1 MPPFQWYTCMLH
13 FWKGNWEVSVCT
25 ITYPFNRTS
34 CSKNT
39 HMLRNFKSFTGIFG
53 HIDLSKSNLSDV
65 EYCDMATAM
74 IVISV
79 GSNTM
84 MVMALKSFKTLQNK
98 TCTTY
103 ISYQNRRARDD
114 LNKKEKKLSSFFI
127 VLSIPYPPT
136 IRNNGYKLLWNV
148 LNNVYSCR

>member
-1 MPPFQWYTCMLH
+1 
-13 FWKGNWEVSVCT
+13 
-25 ITYPFNRTS
+25 
-34 CSKNT
+34 
-39 HMLRNFKSFTGIFG
+39 MLRNFESFNGIFG

-136 IRNNGYKLLWNV
+136 IRNNGYKLL
-148 LNNVYSCR
+148 

>member
-1 MPPFQWYTCMLH
+1 
-13 FWKGNWEVSVCT
+13 
-25 ITYPFNRTS
+25 
-34 CSKNT
+34 
-39 HMLRNFKSFTGIFG
+39 MLRNFKSFTGIFG

-103 ISYQNRRARDD
+103 ISYQNRSSQGRPK
-114 LNKKEKKLSSFFI
+114 KKEKKLSSFFFI

-136 IRNNGYKLLWNV
+136 IRNNGYKLL
-148 LNNVYSCR
+148 

>member
-1 MPPFQWYTCMLH
+1 M
-13 FWKGNWEVSVCT
+13 SVCT

-103 ISYQNRRARDD
+103 ISYQNRSSQGRPK
-114 LNKKEKKLSSFFI
+114 KKEKKLSSFF
-127 VLSIPYPPT
+127 LSFYRSR
-136 IRNNGYKLLWNV
+136 IRPQSGTTVINCYEM
-148 LNNVYSCR
+148 C

>member
-13 FWKGNWEVSVCT
+13 YWKVSVCT
-25 ITYPFNRTS
+25 IKYPFNRTS

-39 HMLRNFKSFTGIFG
+39 HMLRNFESFTGIFG
-53 HIDLSKSNLSDV
+53 HIDLSKSNLSDI

>member
-1 MPPFQWYTCMLH
+1 
-13 FWKGNWEVSVCT
+13 
-25 ITYPFNRTS
+25 
-34 CSKNT
+34 
-39 HMLRNFKSFTGIFG
+39 MLRNFKSFTGIFG

-114 LNKKEKKLSSFFI
+114 LNKKRKEI
-127 VLSIPYPPT
+127 VLFFYRFIDPVSAHNPEQ
-136 IRNNGYKLLWNV
+136 RL
-148 LNNVYSCR
+148 